1 MSDPRDLTT
10 HPATEETTTTHPP
23 KTPATDRTPGTP
35 RTEESTTDRTPRASG
50 TEESTTDRTP
60 GASGTDG
67 AATGQ
72 AGGTPGAPGAGD
84 TSRSSPAPHSL
95 SPTTDISDISA
106 FVPVRSEVVKRPGGV
121 TRARM
126 VRGVVWAV
134 VVVVAVAIPFY
145 LEGFWLQT
153 GLFAMSAAVG
163 AIGINLLT
171 GSTGQL
177 SMGHAFF
184 LAVGAYGY
192 VYFADAGDEGDLLGL
207 GLPTPIAAVL
217 AVGTAGV
224 AGGLFSPIAGRLKGA
239 YLGIATIALIFLG
252 QHLLFN
258 AEPVTGGYNGR
269 AVPPMELFGLS
280 FADTP
285 ELVLLNVPFGALERL
300 WFLGLLLLLGAALFA
315 RGVLRGRP
323 GRAMNTIRDH
333 EIAAGVMGV
342 PVARYRAGVFVLSS
356 MYAGL
361 AGVMLALVFQRT
373 VPDYFGVLLSLDYL
387 AMIVIGG
394 LGLVGGA
401 VLGAVFV
408 SMLPQL
414 LTRYSDSLPMIAEP
428 GSGGVSPAEAA
439 RILYGAAVVSVVL
452 FLPGGLMGLA
462 GRLRAVVRRR
472 TASPPSTDPSPSPDP
487 RS

>member
-1 MSDPRDLTT
+1 MAVRRRLTR
-10 HPATEETTTTHPP
+10 PLIWV
-23 KTPATDRTPGTP
+23 
-35 RTEESTTDRTPRASG
+35 
-50 TEESTTDRTP
+50 
-60 GASGTDG
+60 
-67 AATGQ
+67 AA
-72 AGGTPGAPGAGD
+72 AALA
-84 TSRSSPAPHSL
+84 
-95 SPTTDISDISA
+95 I
-106 FVPVRSEVVKRPGGV
+106 
-121 TRARM
+121 
-126 VRGVVWAV
+126 AV
-134 VVVVAVAIPFY
+134 PFY

-184 LAVGAYGY
+184 LAIGAYAY
-192 VYFADAGDEGDLLGL
+192 VYFSADPEQGARQALGGL
-207 GLPTPIAAVL
+207 GLPTPLAAVL
-217 AVGTAGV
+217 AVLTAGV

-239 YLGIATIALIFLG
+239 YLGIATLALIFLG

-258 AEPVTGGYNGR
+258 ATAVTGGYNGR
-269 AVPPMELFGLS
+269 AVPPLHLFGLT

-285 ELVLLNVPFGALERL
+285 ALVVMDVPFGALERL
-300 WFLGLLLLLGAALFA
+300 WFLGLLLVLGAAAFA

-356 MYAGL
+356 MYGGL

-373 VPDYFGVLLSLDYL
+373 VPDYFGVFLSLDYL

-394 LGLVGGA
+394 LGSIGGA
-401 VLGAVFV
+401 VIGAVFV

-414 LTRYSDSLPMIAEP
+414 LTRYSDSLPLIAEP

-452 FLPGGLMGLA
+452 FLPGGLAGLFA
-462 GRLRAVVRRR
+462 RLRAGGGGR
-472 TASPPSTDPSPSPDP
+472 TGRPARARGLRFSSSPTPTPSPDT